1 MKFLA
6 DTAGRG
12 GLRILAF
19 APGVGCSH
27 MHNKCM
33 KENEVSDASLS
44 WAYGHLLHVHFPCV
58 FLFGAAQIANDQWWI
73 TKRIAYI
80 DGSASLAYHR
90 LQPEQHRQTSTG
102 QFTMS
107 VTQLH
112 CALAW
117 ISGFKRCKVAQTLWT
132 LPIRCTILMMI
143 TIISVILVI
152 IIVIINIVVIV
163 VVIVVVIIIQ
173 SILILSWVASS
184 NGGVASVVKSQHL
197 LQHNHCYHHCL
208 PPHMPRLR

>member
-132 LPIRCTILMMI
+132 LPIRCTILMII
-143 TIISVILVI
+143 TISH
-152 IIVIINIVVIV
+152 
-163 VVIVVVIIIQ
+163 
-173 SILILSWVASS
+173 S
-184 NGGVASVVKSQHL
+184 
-197 LQHNHCYHHCL
+197 CYHSCHHFCYHQYCCHCCCHYHSINSHSL
-208 PPHMPRLR
+208 LSGIKQWRSGICC